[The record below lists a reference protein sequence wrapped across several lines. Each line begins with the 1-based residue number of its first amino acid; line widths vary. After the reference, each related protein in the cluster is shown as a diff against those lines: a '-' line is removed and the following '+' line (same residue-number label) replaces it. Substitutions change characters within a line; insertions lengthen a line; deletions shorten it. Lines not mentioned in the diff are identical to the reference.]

1 LETTRLL
8 DEQMKVLKV
17 ISEVTRRMDLN
28 EFARLVGVTTNET
41 LKQIQ
46 ELTKTGHLR
55 STSGGY
61 GITEK
66 GKATLK
72 AQTRVPEGS
81 EFSFYMAVGQSTG
94 LSVRTL
100 KEFYDTIKTVDV
112 ASLEFHFCRGD
123 FKNWLQAVV
132 KDEVLAGEMDSL
144 SNGELKG
151 ENLREKLVVLIEK
164 RYDSEALR

>member
-1 LETTRLL
+1 ML
-8 DEQMKVLKV
+8 DERLKVLKV

-28 EFARLVGVTTNET
+28 EFARLVGLTTNET

-72 AQTRVPEGS
+72 AQQRVPEGS
-81 EFSFYMAVGQSTG
+81 EFNFYNGVGQSTG
-94 LSVRTL
+94 LSARTL
-100 KEFYDTIKTVDV
+100 KEFYETVKTMNV
-112 ASLEFHFCRGD
+112 ASLEFHVYRGD
-123 FKNWLQAVV
+123 FKNWIQEVV
-132 KDEVLAGEMDSL
+132 KDEVLAGELDSL
-144 SNGELKG
+144 TQGELKNG
-151 ENLREKLVVLIEK
+151 NLREKLVALIEK
-164 RYDSEALR
+164 RYDVEALR